1 MAQVSVYNMEGK
13 EVGKLDL
20 NDAIFGVEVNEHL
33 VHLAIVQH
41 LANMRQ
47 GTQKAKTRSEV
58 SGCGRKPWRQ
68 KGTGHA
74 RQGSIRAAQ
83 WKGGGMIWAPTPRDY
98 SVKMNKKEVR
108 AALRSALTSKVQDN
122 KCIVLDNLSLS
133 EIAEELSQTRQ
144 AVHYN
149 LRKAEKALESYEE
162 KLGLVASY
170 KENRLLA
177 QKLFSIIDSA
187 DVAKPYADKIKQII
201 EQITE

>member
-1 MAQVSVYNMEGK
+1 MKDDIERVEYASMLYDFYGSLLNESQNEVMALYHE
-13 EVGKLDL
+13 
-20 NDAIFGVEVNEHL
+20 
-33 VHLAIVQH
+33 
-41 LANMRQ
+41 
-47 GTQKAKTRSEV
+47 
-58 SGCGRKPWRQ
+58 
-68 KGTGHA
+68 
-74 RQGSIRAAQ
+74 
-83 WKGGGMIWAPTPRDY
+83 
-98 SVKMNKKEVR
+98 
-108 AALRSALTSKVQDN
+108 
-122 KCIVLDNLSLS
+122 DNLSLS